1 MFESNTLL
9 FSWRARKESVDVCSN
24 KIYSF
29 LSGIAEVSPVF
40 SNLFVVSKRY
50 PEPGLKLSE
59 AKDKLGT
66 ILMEKKDKDP
76 DSGFGISV
84 WNAFEGGESVRIN
97 ILCGEAGGWLDNR
110 CSIGFPTNADIFQAL
125 TKQEVITRLVELVV
139 HIFDPECGY
148 LFSSELADKLDD
160 FNAPFPRFGWATYI
174 RQDLGNI
181 EDPGRCADVIGIANS
196 GRLWILRVG
205 NGVGFKADEAQI
217 EAVRKLSGGYNGVA
231 W

>member
-9 FSWRARKESVDVCSN
+9 FSWRARKESLDVCSQ
-24 KIYSF
+24 KILSF
-29 LSGIAEVSPVF
+29 LSGIGQISPIF
-40 SNLFVVSKRY
+40 SNLFVVSKKFS
-50 PEPGLKLSE
+50 EPGLKVSE
-59 AKDKLGT
+59 AEDRLGT

-76 DSGFGISV
+76 NSGFSINV
-84 WNAFEGGESVRIN
+84 WNAFEGAESVRIN

-110 CSIGFPTNADIFQAL
+110 CSIGLPINAEIFQAL
-125 TKQEVITRLVELVV
+125 TKKEVITRLVELVV
-139 HIFDPECGY
+139 HVFDPECGY

-174 RQDLGNI
+174 RQDLGKI
-181 EDPGRCADVIGIANS
+181 EDPDKCADVISIANS

-205 NGVGFKADEAQI
+205 DGVGFMADEAQI
-217 EAVRKLSGGYNGVA
+217 EAVRKLSGSYRGVA